1 MKMVDFLLKSI
12 PDYKKVLVNR
22 HHKFVQSYFEYN
34 GNLTMIGH
42 AHGYSSLEIRRI
54 FWRIQRKLLLEFVD
68 RIDKGNVMFSR
79 VPSTFKHFLLW
90 QLSQFRDDA
99 EIVSEYI
106 LNKMN
111 KQQQQQQHKP
121 VAKVTKAVKVEKEE
135 VKSRFNIDGVTKARR
150 VKVERILDHL
160 SKVENLENIMPKRAY
175 AIAKDLLDGVSFT
188 EVLEIARQKIYDATK
203 RFSPNWMLIASNIL
217 PVLTFIPGFQAAPAG
232 QINGP
237 YFAGTVNGLKVFV
250 TPNITPG
257 KFVVGCL
264 GNDMMSAAAVY
275 APYLPVVPTALLQYA
290 DGLTSQGFSTMY
302 DLRKLNENLV
312 IAGAITD

>member
-1 MKMVDFLLKSI
+1 MKEIEEYVVNCYADMKMVDFLLKSI

-188 EVLEIARQKIYDATK
+188 EVLEKHKKKANYLLTTIIGTASARN
-203 RFSPNWMLIASNIL
+203 RSERGWM
-217 PVLTFIPGFQAAPAG
+217 
-232 QINGP
+232 
-237 YFAGTVNGLKVFV
+237 
-250 TPNITPG
+250 
-257 KFVVGCL
+257 
-264 GNDMMSAAAVY
+264 
-275 APYLPVVPTALLQYA
+275 QYA
-290 DGLTSQGFSTMY
+290 EP
-302 DLRKLNENLV
+302 KNNKV
-312 IAGAITD
+312 INFPK